1 MFTPQSYFKQYRKCK
16 TAEEIEA
23 LATQLYK
30 EVSIGRSGKPLA
42 PKSVANKLSPFNK
55 LINKIP
61 SKTLKDGVNAYFDSQ
76 EKGEILRPL
85 HFKFTTN
92 QIDFESMNLK
102 QQAQRNRKVKGLE
115 RKEIDPKAYMDKAY
129 QLMESDD
136 DYSVFIGVQAVT
148 GRRLIEVADLGEFS
162 QVRRRTEPCSKPDY
176 CMRFAGQAKKR
187 DYEDKSDPYLI
198 PTLLPGWYVYRKLKQ
213 LESSELGQRLAEK
226 RQELEG
232 QGLDEAEVRD
242 RLTRGIQTTL
252 NDRVKEHFD
261 GILPRR
267 QGKAEIST
275 HDLRAAYLAIA
286 LYRDCPR
293 NKLGQF
299 VQEPVTFIGAIAG
312 HFEEVGKDEEGMPI
326 VKFDESATYSYR
338 DYELLSEPTFYQI
351 EIPKMRSLRA
361 NEAAAIYIEQV
372 KQDLGLTSQHA
383 AIDEVV
389 KRSQE
394 LAIAKQRI
402 AELEQQVSDKQ
413 ARADG
418 KRPGRT
424 AKAYQKGLDG
434 LQAIMDY
441 NDAQE
446 SDSLRWE
453 ITMRAV
459 QGTGVSQKIAQQ
471 VMKDKAQAIKDHN
484 DKWGFGFQHNNRNH
498 SGQKI
503 GNFVSTVSE

>member
-1 MFTPQSYFKQYRKCK
+1 MFTPQSYVKQYRKCK

-23 LATQLYK
+23 LATQLY
-30 EVSIGRSGKPLA
+30 EECSIGKSGRRLA
-42 PKSVANKLSPFNK
+42 PKTVANKLTPFNK
-55 LINKIP
+55 LIDKIP
-61 SKTLKDGVNAYFDSQ
+61 AKTLKEGVNAYYDPQ
-76 EKGEILRPL
+76 EKGNVLRPL
-85 HFKFTTN
+85 HFRYTTN
-92 QIDFESMNLK
+92 QIDFDAINLK
-102 QQAQRNRKVKGLE
+102 QQSKLNRKAKGSE

-129 QLMESDD
+129 ELMESEDS
-136 DYSVFIGVQAVT
+136 YSLFIGIQAVT

-162 QVRRRTEPCSKPDY
+162 QVRRRADPCSKPDY
-176 CMRFAGQAKKR
+176 CMRFSGQAKKR
-187 DYEDKSDPYLI
+187 DYEDKGDPYLI
-198 PTLLPGWYVYRKLKQ
+198 PTLLPGWYIHKKLKQ
-213 LESSELGQRLAEK
+213 LESSDLGQRIDEK

-299 VQEPVTFIGAIAG
+299 TQEPVTFIGSIAG

-338 DYELLSEPTFYQI
+338 DYDLISEPQFYQI
-351 EIPKMRSLRA
+351 EVPKMRSLRSS
-361 NEAAAIYIEQV
+361 EAAAIYIEQL
-372 KQDLGLTSQHA
+372 KQDLGLASQHA

-394 LAIAKQRI
+394 LVIAKQRI

-424 AKAYQKGLDG
+424 AAAYQKGLVG

-441 NDAQE
+441 NEAQK
-446 SDSLRWE
+446 SDDLRWE

-459 QGTGVSQKIAQQ
+459 QGTGVGQTTAQRI
-471 VMKDKAQAIKDHN
+471 MKDQGQAIKDHN
-484 DKWGFGFQHNNRNH
+484 DKWGFGFQHNNRFH

-503 GNFVSTVSE
+503 GDFISTVPE